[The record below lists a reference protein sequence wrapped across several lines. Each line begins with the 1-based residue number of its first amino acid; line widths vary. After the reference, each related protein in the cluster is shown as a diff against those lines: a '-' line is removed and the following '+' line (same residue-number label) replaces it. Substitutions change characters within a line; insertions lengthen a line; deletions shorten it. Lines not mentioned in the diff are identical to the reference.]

1 MEVKGS
7 KSKRTE
13 RDQQLIGLAL
23 SNGDQKAYAE
33 LIKHYWSPV
42 YEMLL
47 RKSKDENLA
56 DDLTIETFGK
66 AFRNLHQYTPEFA
79 FSTWINK
86 IATNNFIDHIRKN
99 KRQPLSIDSTF
110 EDREGH
116 TYSIPGI
123 PCEQPDPEENFIR
136 KQKAILMHEIVDR
149 LKPHYRTLI
158 ELRYFRE
165 YSYQEIANEVKMPLG
180 TIKAQLFRAR
190 ELLYTILKNSREKL

>member
-7 KSKRTE
+7 KGSRSQ
-13 RDQQLIGLAL
+13 RDQHLIELAL
-23 SNGDQKAYAE
+23 TNGDQRAYAE
-33 LIKHYWSPV
+33 LMKLYWTPV

-47 RKSKDENLA
+47 RKTGDENTA

-66 AFRNLHQYTPEFA
+66 AFRNLHQYAPLFA
-79 FSTWINK
+79 FSTWLSK
-86 IATNNFIDHIRKN
+86 IASNNFIDYKRKN
-99 KRQPLSIDSTF
+99 KRKTLSIDAGF
-110 EDREGH
+110 EDSEGNR
-116 TYSIPGI
+116 YSVPGI
-123 PCEQPDPEENFIR
+123 ASGQPDPEENFIR